1 MNERPLHSEHVA
13 LLRQRHL
20 GPPFP
25 NDAVDDLVAVL
36 RHVRLDPGEVLIR
49 QGDTGDDLFLVIA
62 GQVDVEVQHPDGTKT
77 VVDTIGDGG
86 VVGELALLTGQP
98 RNATVVARAATDAA
112 RLSRTDFERVAS
124 RHPKALNVFLRRVLP
139 RMRRTQLVRVLTE
152 LFGDLEP
159 AAIADLEAELVW
171 TELTGGATLFRE
183 GDRGEDVYIV
193 VNGRLRVAMAD
204 PNAPGGQRVV
214 EEAGRGRAVGELAL
228 LTGETRA
235 ATVTAVRDSD
245 LLRLSRAAFD
255 RLLDRHP
262 RAMLQIARAAAWRL
276 RQGAAR
282 ARRASASPSTFAL
295 VPAGPG
301 APHAVLAQRFAA
313 ALGEPG
319 TVLCLGSGDVDRM
332 LGRAGIAQTTHDDA
346 IHESIVAWL
355 SEQERE
361 HRYLVLVADGGD
373 TEWTQRCVRHADRV
387 LIVGRAGDDPARG
400 ALEAALE
407 PMGLT
412 ARCELVLVH
421 PDSALRPSGTA
432 AWLEARNVAAHHH
445 VRLGDDAQLRRLA
458 RRASG
463 RATALVLGGGGAR
476 GFSHI
481 GALRA
486 LAEGNVEI
494 DMIGGTSIGS
504 AIAGAYAVGL
514 SPDEIVGLA
523 EAFAS
528 KSKIMDRTLPIV
540 ALMEGRKLTGIY
552 QGVYG
557 DALIEDLWIPYF
569 AVSSGLA
576 RAEAVVHE
584 RGPLWRAVRSSTAVP
599 GIFPPMI
606 AEDREVLVDGNVMN
620 NMPLDV
626 MRERCESGT
635 LIGLN
640 PMPSEL
646 PMRRYN
652 CGPSVSGWQALL
664 GRLKLFGIKLRAPS
678 IFGSIMRATEI
689 NSANRMR
696 QPSFRALADLLIE
709 PPVGAYAIM
718 GYGAYAP
725 IIEIGYEAARSALA
739 AWAAQRMPGSGEA
752 GDSWRPEHESNVR
765 PAP

>member
-1 MNERPLHSEHVA
+1 MNDSPLPTGQVA
-13 LLRQRHL
+13 VLRERHL

-25 NDAVDDLVAVL
+25 VEAIEDLTSAL
-36 RHVRLDPGEVLIR
+36 RHVRLDPGQVLIR
-49 QGDTGDDLFLVIA
+49 QGESGDDLFLVV
-62 GQVDVEVQHPDGTKT
+62 GGEVEVEVEHPDRTKT
-77 VVDTIGDGG
+77 VVDRIGAGG

-98 RNATVVARAATDAA
+98 RNATVVARTATDLA
-112 RLSRTDFERVAS
+112 RLSRADFERVAA
-124 RHPKALNVFLRRVLP
+124 RHPKALNLFLHRVLP
-139 RMRRTQLVRVLTE
+139 RLRRTQLVRVLTE

-171 TELTGGATLFRE
+171 TELGGGATLFRE

-193 VNGRLRVAMAD
+193 VNGRLRVTMAD

-228 LTGETRA
+228 LTGEPRA
-235 ATVTAVRDSD
+235 ATITAVRDSD
-245 LLRLSRAAFD
+245 LLRLPRASFD

-276 RQGAAR
+276 RQGGGR
-282 ARRASASPSTFAL
+282 PLRGTPSASAFAL
-295 VPAGPG
+295 VPASPG
-301 APHAVLAQRFAA
+301 APHALLARRLAA
-313 ALGEPG
+313 TLGEPDA
-319 TVLCLGSGDVDRM
+319 VLCLASADVDRL
-332 LGRAGIAQTTHDDA
+332 LGREGIAQTADDDA

-361 HRYLVLVADGGD
+361 HRFLVLVADAGD
-373 TEWTQRCVRHADRV
+373 TPWTRRCVRHADRV
-387 LIVGRAGDDPARG
+387 LIVGRAGDDPVPG
-400 ALEAALE
+400 ALESSMA

-421 PDSALRPSGTA
+421 PDAAARPSGTA
-432 AWLEARNVAAHHH
+432 AWLDGRRVATHHH
-445 VRLGDDAQLRRLA
+445 VRLGDDRDIRRLA

-486 LAEGNVEI
+486 LDEAGIEI

-504 AIAGAYAVGL
+504 AIAGAFAVGRT
-514 SPDEIVGLA
+514 PDQLVELA
-523 EAFAS
+523 QAFAS

-557 DALIEDLWIPYF
+557 ETRIEDLWVPYF

-576 RAEAVVHE
+576 RAEAVIHE
-584 RGPLWRAVRSSTAVP
+584 RGPLWRAVRASTAVP

-626 MRERCESGT
+626 MRERCEGGT

-646 PMRRYN
+646 KMRNYN

-664 GRLKLFGIKLRAPS
+664 GRFRMLGVKLRAPS

-689 NSANRMR
+689 NSASKMR
-696 QPSFRALADLLIE
+696 QPSFRALADLLVE
-709 PPVGAYAIM
+709 PPVGGYAIM

-725 IIEIGYEAARSALA
+725 IIEIGYEAARDALRGWLA
-739 AWAAQRMPGSGEA
+739 RATPGEGAS

>member
-1 MNERPLHSEHVA
+1 MNDSPLRPEHVA
-13 LLRQRHL
+13 LLRRRHL
-20 GPPFP
+20 EPPFP
-25 NDAVDDLVAVL
+25 ADAVGDLTAVL
-36 RHVRLDPGEVLIR
+36 RHVGLEPGQVLIR
-49 QGDTGDDLFLVIA
+49 QGDPGDDLFLVIA
-62 GQVDVEVQHPDGTKT
+62 GQLDVAVEQPDHATT
-77 VVDTIGDGG
+77 IVDTIGEGG

-98 RNATVVARAATDAA
+98 RNATVVARTATDLA
-112 RLSRTDFERVAS
+112 RLARADFERVAA
-124 RHPKALNVFLRRVLP
+124 RHPKALNVFLHRVLP

-159 AAIADLEAELVW
+159 AAIAELEAELVW
-171 TELTGGATLFRE
+171 TELAGGATLFRE

-193 VNGRLRVAMAD
+193 VNGRLRVTMSDRA
-204 PNAPGGQRVV
+204 APGGQRVV
-214 EEAGRGRAVGELAL
+214 EEAGRGQAVGELAL
-228 LTGETRA
+228 LTGEPRA

-245 LLRLSRAAFD
+245 LLRLSRGSFD

-276 RQGAAR
+276 RHSGAR
-282 ARRASASPSTFAL
+282 GQRGRPSASTFAL
-295 VPAGPG
+295 VPAGTG
-301 APHAVLAQRFAA
+301 APHGRLAPRFAA
-313 ALGEPG
+313 ALGDPES
-319 TVLCLGSGDVDRM
+319 VLCLGSADVDRL
-332 LGRAGIAQTTHDDA
+332 LGRAGIAQTAHDDA
-346 IHESIVAWL
+346 IHESIVAWM
-355 SEQERE
+355 SEQERA
-361 HRYLVLVADGGD
+361 HRYLVLVADDGD
-373 TEWTQRCVRHADRV
+373 TPWTRRCVRHADRV
-387 LIVGRAGDDPARG
+387 LIVGRAGDDPSRG
-400 ALEAALE
+400 ALETALE

-421 PDSALRPSGTA
+421 ADDAARPSGTA
-432 AWLEARNVAAHHH
+432 AWLEARSVAAHHH
-445 VRLGDDAQLRRLA
+445 VRLGDDAQTRRLA

-486 LAEGNVEI
+486 LAEAGVEI

-504 AIAGAYAVGL
+504 AIAGAYAVGR
-514 SPDEIVGLA
+514 SPDDLVGLA

-552 QGVYG
+552 QSVYG
-557 DALIEDLWIPYF
+557 DAHIEDLWIPYF

-576 RAEAVVHE
+576 RAEAVIHE

-626 MRERCESGT
+626 MRERCEGGT

-640 PMPSEL
+640 PMPSAL
-646 PMRRYN
+646 PMRRYD
-652 CGPSVSGWQALL
+652 CGPSVSGWKALL
-664 GRLKLFGIKLRAPS
+664 GRLKWFGVRLRAPS

-696 QPSFRALADLLIE
+696 QPSFRALADLLVE
-709 PPVGAYAIM
+709 PPVGGYAIM

-725 IIEIGYEAARSALA
+725 IIEIGYEAARTALVGWRA
-739 AWAAQRMPGSGEA
+739 GMAPGSDA
-752 GDSWRPEHESNVR
+752 IADSWRPEHESNVR